1 MTIKIDIPDNII
13 TILRGDCG
21 YSKPQAMNIF
31 KTFLTEI
38 ISDRHS
44 QFETDFNQWLEEQDE
59 EELNQI
65 KEGKK
70 L

>member
-1 MTIKIDIPDNII
+1 MTIKIDIPDNIV

-21 YSKPQAMNIF
+21 YSKPQCANIF
-31 KTFLTEI
+31 KTYLTEVMA
-38 ISDRHS
+38 DRYS
-44 QFETDFNQWLEEQDE
+44 QFELDFGQWLEEQDE

-65 KEGKK
+65 KEGRQ